1 MLLDELIE
9 KAFSDG
15 YEYAQK
21 LFFLSPDGHAF
32 TGEDIIKKKREM
44 NLRHPETPKELKTN
58 LAYSNAALSIDQSK
72 AASEAGRDLRR
83 KGVTGEH
90 YWNARQNAIDKAF
103 ERSDKELGRRFEA
116 QRARKMAKASN
127 NGIFK
132 KLFKRIK

>member
-9 KAFSDG
+9 KAFCDG

-21 LFFLSPDGHAF
+21 LFFLSPNGHAF
-32 TGEDIIKKKREM
+32 KGEDIIKEKREM
-44 NLRHPETPKELKTN
+44 NLRNPEIPKNLKTN
-58 LAYSNAALSIDQSK
+58 LAYSNAALSIDQSR

-116 QRARKMAKASN
+116 QRARKMAKASS
-127 NGIFK
+127 NGFFK
-132 KLFKRIK
+132 KLLKRIK